1 MRLKKS
7 DKWKESKRSKS
18 KRSFLSHRVLVLE
31 CFVIVG
37 MKTLGFD
44 SWWKIRML
52 ICVDY
57 FDDLDIRLVIIIIIS

>member
-1 MRLKKS
+1 MERIKAA
-7 DKWKESKRSKS
+7 

-37 MKTLGFD
+37 MKNLWFD

-57 FDDLDIRLVIIIIIS
+57 FDDLDIRLVIIILVS

>member
-1 MRLKKS
+1 MKHATKK
-7 DKWKESKRSKS
+7 KATNGKIKAAKQ
-18 KRSFLSHRVLVLE
+18 SFLSHRVLVLE

-37 MKTLGFD
+37 MKILWFD

-57 FDDLDIRLVIIIIIS
+57 FDDLDIRLVIIIIVS